1 MCWPKNF
8 QRANNP
14 FTKLLVTKL
23 YLFILELNISF
34 LDSSFSSEDDDSSLT
49 PTSKQ
54 TKPGDDPSDPM
65 ATRSSVSA
73 SSPSLGKDY
82 ILKKLGKL
90 NSVAKMSG
98 LGNPVSA
105 STPTSKQP
113 PITVNENIS
122 KSMIRFKRTLSRSV
136 DELSHY
142 VESKG
147 DHSGND
153 SGITRSQESSDTDTT
168 TSNSCSSNSKDKFL
182 K

>member
-1 MCWPKNF
+1 MCWSKNF

-14 FTKLLVTKL
+14 FTKLLFTKL

-54 TKPGDDPSDPM
+54 TKPGDDPYDPK
-65 ATRSSVSA
+65 ATRSFVSA
-73 SSPSLGKDY
+73 SSSSLGKDY
-82 ILKKLGKL
+82 ILKKLGKS
-90 NSVAKMSG
+90 NSVAKLSG
-98 LGNPVSA
+98 LGNSVSA

-153 SGITRSQESSDTDTT
+153 SGITRSRESSDTDTI